1 MDLDIRRHII
11 NNFKGD
17 NIETLRSAIDE
28 SIKEN
33 DEITLPGMGVF
44 LEIIWSDATDEMKD
58 EMLKIIESRI
68 KLENTLEKDN
78 ASSNQSENDDNN

>member
-11 NNFKGD
+11 NNFRGD
-17 NIETLRSAIDE
+17 NTDTLRSAIDE

-44 LEIIWSDATDEMKD
+44 LEIIWSDASDEMKD
-58 EMLKIIESRI
+58 EMLKIIENRI
-68 KLENTLEKDN
+68 KRETPEEEED
-78 ASSNQSENDDNN
+78 SNQEK

>member
-11 NNFKGD
+11 NNFRGD
-17 NIETLRSAIDE
+17 NTDTLRSAIDE

-44 LEIIWSDATDEMKD
+44 LEIIWSDASEEMKD
-58 EMLKIIESRI
+58 EMLKIIENRI
-68 KLENTLEKDN
+68 KRETPEEEED
-78 ASSNQSENDDNN
+78 SNQEK

>member
-11 NNFKGD
+11 NNFRGD
-17 NIETLRSAIDE
+17 NTDTLRSAIDE

-44 LEIIWSDATDEMKD
+44 LEIIWSDASDEMRD
-58 EMLKIIESRI
+58 EMLKIIENRI
-68 KLENTLEKDN
+68 KRETPDENE
-78 ASSNQSENDDNN
+78 SN

>member
-11 NNFKGD
+11 NNFRGD
-17 NIETLRSAIDE
+17 NTDTLRSAIDE

-44 LEIIWSDATDEMKD
+44 LEIIWSDASDEMKD
-58 EMLKIIESRI
+58 EMLKIIENRI
-68 KLENTLEKDN
+68 KRETPDENE
-78 ASSNQSENDDNN
+78 SN

>member
-1 MDLDIRRHII
+1 MDINIRDHII

-17 NIETLRSAIDE
+17 DENVLREAIEE

-44 LEIIWSDATDEMKD
+44 FEIIWTDANEEMKNKII
-58 EMLKIIESRI
+58 EMLKNRVNRQE
-68 KLENTLEKDN
+68 EKRFFLN
-78 ASSNQSENDDNN
+78 